1 MSLNDILVLQNT
13 ARFYDVLHRVFNL
26 INYHTGKACA
36 EILAILIYVT
46 YILRYIFYSL
56 KSVISVPHSK
66 SGLVPRSSLSGAG
79 QLGLGSWKRAGQLG
93 EGRGKQGQFT
103 SNLRRR
109 RTIPVTAGGCQVS
122 VNGVQREARGTE
134 REKQK
139 KLRHVYM

>member
-56 KSVISVPHSK
+56 KSVISNSLKSDFHIVKSSFNHNKICKKVLIQSVFWPDLDLTSSINANMMIQSATVPTY
-66 SGLVPRSSLSGAG
+66 
-79 QLGLGSWKRAGQLG
+79 
-93 EGRGKQGQFT
+93 F
-103 SNLRRR
+103 
-109 RTIPVTAGGCQVS
+109 
-122 VNGVQREARGTE
+122 
-134 REKQK
+134 
-139 KLRHVYM
+139 